1 MYQKPSE
8 TGWFYHAPPRP
19 AVGPEIGVPP
29 PSQIPGLA
37 GELGMLPPE
46 PLPRTRIM
54 ETDSKYVRL
63 AKAGGREDLLQFTHP
78 GKRSEEPKGYP
89 RVDWFYLEDIRAEEE
104 DKYNNEQKQAHTFL
118 LPDYMVHEAYN
129 PGGNPENDERF
140 QPKRAPYN
148 YDTTTA
154 FEKDSR
160 PTDKTI
166 RLPEVK
172 RDGYGIRQEKLK
184 DKPVR
189 HNVPMPKRGK
199 PPPAEMSPEKKYD
212 QCVLPE
218 DEQPVMSKILSFGYA
233 KDWKG
238 ARDDWQDKQS
248 RKELSKDGKGTT
260 FYGPPDKDKTRTEYQ
275 TQIND
280 KAPRSGQ
287 SKGREG
293 RRNSGASNNSK
304 KERENQKEKELFKM
318 ARFRNVPAKIDSHS
332 QRPHPNTLQA
342 H

>member
-37 GELGMLPPE
+37 GEFIAAPPE
-46 PLPRTRIM
+46 PIPRTRIM

-63 AKAGGREDLLQFTHP
+63 AKRGGREDLLQFKHL
-78 GKRSEEPKGYP
+78 GKPSEQPQTYP

-104 DKYNNEQKQAHTFL
+104 EKYNNDKKEAHTFL
-118 LPDYMVHEAYN
+118 LPDYMVHEAYR
-129 PGGNPENDERF
+129 PDGNSDGDERF

-166 RLPEVK
+166 HLPEMK
-172 RDGYGIRQEKLK
+172 RDGYGVRLEKLK
-184 DKPVR
+184 DKPIR
-189 HNVPMPKRGK
+189 HNVPVPQRGK

-212 QCVLPE
+212 QCLLAE
-218 DEQPVMSKILSFGYA
+218 DERPVMSKILSFGYA
-233 KDWKG
+233 KDWKDV
-238 ARDDWQDKQS
+238 RDKWQDKQNP
-248 RKELSKDGKGTT
+248 KEVSGKGAT
-260 FYGPPDKDKTRTEYQ
+260 FYGPPDKDKPRSEYQ

-287 SKGREG
+287 NRSRTS
-293 RRNSGASNNSK
+293 RRNSNTSEKSL

-318 ARFRNVPAKIDSHS
+318 ARFKNVPAKIDSHS
-332 QRPHPNTLQA
+332 QRPSENALQA